1 MLSTKNLPEPAN
13 STVVPLSMKITWSI
27 ANPECKRTGQSTSNV
42 KASFLAAAKA
52 FWAPTVSSAVPV
64 QETQPLIDFWFFG
77 MFMGMGVATVAEAE
91 LDAAL
96 TGDLAPA
103 TRAPVD
109 AVPVALVPVALVPD
123 DVAVAAVVVVL
134 DPAAE
139 PVTVAPTLLLPDESA
154 ALAAV
159 APDLSTVPLTAP
171 VAALVLDVEVAA

>member
-103 TRAPVD
+103 TRAPV
-109 AVPVALVPVALVPD
+109 ALVPD

-139 PVTVAPTLLLPDESA
+139 PVTVAPTVLLPDESA

>member
-1 MLSTKNLPEPAN
+1 
-13 STVVPLSMKITWSI
+13 
-27 ANPECKRTGQSTSNV
+27 
-42 KASFLAAAKA
+42 
-52 FWAPTVSSAVPV
+52 
-64 QETQPLIDFWFFG
+64 
-77 MFMGMGVATVAEAE
+77 MGVATVAEAE

-103 TRAPVD
+103 TRA
-109 AVPVALVPVALVPD
+109 PVALVPD

-139 PVTVAPTLLLPDESA
+139 PVTVAPTVLLPDESA

-159 APDLSTVPLTAP
+159 ARDLSTVPLTAP